1 MDDDLTRHTDDD
13 ALLKDPRI
21 EALEAARESNGQAEP
36 PVQRVERVET
46 VQTVR
51 PVPVHDD
58 PHIYEE
64 PYSIPA
70 GDTYYEPAPVRGQAP
85 RAGLEGWIIAI
96 VFGLIYGI
104 SAIVFGA
111 LFLWGTIDLG
121 RNPTAGRAMRVF
133 GYSITYVTLLFG
145 AMTIDVLVRHPG

>member
-1 MDDDLTRHTDDD
+1 MDDDLTRRTDDD

-70 GDTYYEPAPVRGQAP
+70 GDTSVSYTHLTLP
-85 RAGLEGWIIAI
+85 
-96 VFGLIYGI
+96 
-104 SAIVFGA
+104 
-111 LFLWGTIDLG
+111 TIHSG
-121 RNPTAGRAMRVF
+121 
-133 GYSITYVTLLFG
+133 
-145 AMTIDVLVRHPG
+145 